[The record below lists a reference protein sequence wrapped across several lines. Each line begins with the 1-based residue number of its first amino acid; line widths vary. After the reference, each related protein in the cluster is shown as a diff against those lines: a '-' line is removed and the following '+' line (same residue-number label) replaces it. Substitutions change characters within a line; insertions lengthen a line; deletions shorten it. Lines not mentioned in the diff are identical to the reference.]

1 MAEEELKKG
10 GVSRGVG
17 VQLGACGVG
26 AEDAEVVEVEDGV
39 GGAEVGPFPR
49 VERRRPKK
57 ERKGTRR
64 EEAAAASSS
73 CLAWQQQNL
82 NANGCQMRGT
92 LKGRPKNL

>member
-39 GGAEVGPFPR
+39 RGAEVGPFPR

-57 ERKGTRR
+57 ERKGTRTP
-64 EEAAAASSS
+64 EEKKLLLLLP
-73 CLAWQQQNL
+73 LAWP
-82 NANGCQMRGT
+82 GSSRI
-92 LKGRPKNL
+92 